1 MAQWLR
7 ALPALSGSLYPGCP
21 GTHYVDQAALELR
34 DLPASASE
42 VLGLKVCTTTAQLYA
57 HPF

>member
-42 VLGLKVCTTTAQLYA
+42 VLRLKVCTTTAQL
-57 HPF
+57 